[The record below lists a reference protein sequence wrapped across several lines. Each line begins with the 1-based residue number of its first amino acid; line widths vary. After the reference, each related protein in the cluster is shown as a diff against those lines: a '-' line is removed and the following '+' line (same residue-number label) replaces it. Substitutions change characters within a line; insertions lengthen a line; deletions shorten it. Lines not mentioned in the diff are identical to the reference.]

1 MFDKIFSFSA
11 STKIEVVT
19 KPNAEEALPSV
30 LALDQLIEHAGRVVS
45 LIIFH

>member
-30 LALDQLIEHAGRVVS
+30 PVLDQLIDHAGRVVS
-45 LIIFH
+45 LIISH